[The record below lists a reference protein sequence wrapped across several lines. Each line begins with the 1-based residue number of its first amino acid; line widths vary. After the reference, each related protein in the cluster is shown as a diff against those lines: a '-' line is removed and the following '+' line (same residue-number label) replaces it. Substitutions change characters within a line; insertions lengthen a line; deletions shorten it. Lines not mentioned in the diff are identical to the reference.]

1 MMIYPDYYCDK
12 VTDITL
18 EFLQKKGIK
27 GVILDVDN
35 TLIDF
40 DRNLLERCKSLGQLF
55 EGKWFKT
62 GYFIQ

>member
-18 EFLQKKGIK
+18 ELLQKNGIK

-40 DRNLLERCKSLGQLF
+40 DRNLLERRKGLGQLF

-62 GYFIQ
+62 GYFIE